1 MRNGQHSS
9 MSIAANVLR
18 LVPSLLPPALV
29 VIGLQDFLHTPHG
42 FAPLAGV
49 VDPLQFP
56 LQIGGEVGV
65 VILPVALHRLLHVH
79 SAGRE
84 TARRLA
90 RRQPIALADLRGV
103 DGVGSSVRLQP
114 PPPRFAG
121 CGLSMD
127 QTPDARYRPTTLYPP
142 A

>member
-29 VIGLQDFLHTPHG
+29 VIGLQDFLPTPHG

-49 VDPLQFP
+49 GDPLQFP

-65 VILPVALHRLLHVH
+65 VILPVALQRLLHVP
-79 SAGRE
+79 SPGRD
-84 TARRLA
+84 
-90 RRQPIALADLRGV
+90 P
-103 DGVGSSVRLQP
+103 SP
-114 PPPRFAG
+114 PPPRPPPIA
-121 CGLSMD
+121 
-127 QTPDARYRPTTLYPP
+127 PP
-142 A
+142 APPGDP